1 LWKDSAA
8 LFGPGFIPADT
19 KTSWSSRSCRV
30 KFLRSGYHDGR
41 YYIRHLGES
50 VLATRHLRF
59 LFLLLPLLCAGSANA
74 QDSASSTLHA
84 RLGPPSRTVYL
95 DVEVTSKPGQP
106 VAGLQQKDFTIL
118 DNKAPAEITSFHAF
132 DGSQVPAEVV
142 LLIDSVNVSAQ
153 EVAQERIGITK
164 YLQANGGQ
172 LPYATALAV
181 LTDKGI
187 EIGSYTRDGNGLA
200 KVLSEHTIGLRSI
213 GNSGGLPGASERF
226 QDSLGALRTLLTYE
240 STRPGRKI
248 VLWISPG
255 WPLLS
260 GPRVNLS
267 DSDQA
272 KLFDE
277 ITLLST
283 QLRETQTIIHSVNPL
298 GTNESPASVFY
309 YQQFLNGVKKPS
321 EVSIANLSL
330 QVIATQTG
338 GLVVNSNDISWLLEQ
353 CVADTGA
360 YYRISFEPPPT
371 ERRDVYHP
379 LKVVVSKPGVTVSTS
394 TGYYDQP

>member
-1 LWKDSAA
+1 
-8 LFGPGFIPADT
+8 
-19 KTSWSSRSCRV
+19 
-30 KFLRSGYHDGR
+30 
-41 YYIRHLGES
+41 
-50 VLATRHLRF
+50 LATHPIRF

-84 RLGPPSRTVYL
+84 RPGPPSRTVYL
-95 DVEVTSKPGQP
+95 DVEVTRKPGQP
-106 VAGLQQKDFTIL
+106 VAGLQQKDFTL
-118 DNKAPAEITSFHAF
+118 QDNKAPAEITSFHAY
-132 DGSQVPAEVV
+132 DGSQVPTEVV
-142 LLIDSVNVSAQ
+142 LLIDSVNVGAQ

-172 LPYATALAV
+172 LPHATALAV
-181 LTDKGI
+181 LADKGI
-187 EIGSYTRDGNGLA
+187 EIGSYTRDGNALA
-200 KVLSEHTIGLRSI
+200 KQLSEHTIGLRSI

-226 QDSLGALRTLLTYE
+226 QDSITALRMLLAYE
-240 STRPGRKI
+240 SARPGRKI
-248 VLWISPG
+248 VLWVSPG

-260 GPRVNLS
+260 GPRIDLS
-267 DSDQA
+267 SSNQE

-283 QLRETQTIIHSVNPL
+283 QLRETQTTIHSINPL
-298 GTNESPASVFY
+298 GTNESLGSVFY

-321 EVSIANLSL
+321 DVSIGDLSL
-330 QVIATQTG
+330 QVLATQTG
-338 GLVVNSNDISWLLEQ
+338 GLVLNSNDISWLLEQ
-353 CVADTGA
+353 CVADTGT

-379 LKVVVSKPGVTVSTS
+379 LKVVVSKASLTVSTS